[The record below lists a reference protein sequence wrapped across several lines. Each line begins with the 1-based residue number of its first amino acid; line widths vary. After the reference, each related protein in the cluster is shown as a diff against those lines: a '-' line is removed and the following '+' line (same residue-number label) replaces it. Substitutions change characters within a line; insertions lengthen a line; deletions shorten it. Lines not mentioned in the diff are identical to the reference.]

1 MLLEFDAQGL
11 EKAISSFH
19 DAMGVSISILYED
32 YSVLGSKKLNNPYC
46 RLVQSNKKGLTRCMD
61 SNCSLLEKCKNSK
74 KTEIRICHAGLVEV
88 ATPILYGDEVIGYVS
103 FGHIKSLDKETD
115 LSEFIS
121 DLPVESAVAEEL
133 YNALPDFEK
142 DKIAAI
148 IDMAEMFVKHIMAQ
162 RLIKPKGDET
172 FEAVRQYVLDNCDKK
187 LTAQTIAN
195 GTHIS
200 KTALYNAVKKHT
212 GSTVNE
218 YINSVKIEKS
228 KSLLLE
234 TDMSV
239 EAIAEKLGFSS
250 SAYYSI
256 LFKKLAGSSPSVFRR
271 EGA

>member
-103 FGHIKSLDKETD
+103 FGHIKYLDKETD

-133 YNALPDFEK
+133 YRGASRRG
-142 DKIAAI
+142 IASASLGGVQVQYRQG
-148 IDMAEMFVKHIMAQ
+148 DREEEGR
-162 RLIKPKGDET
+162 RLYRAAGVYLDIYRGRCADES
-172 FEAVRQYVLDNCDKK
+172 
-187 LTAQTIAN
+187 
-195 GTHIS
+195 H
-200 KTALYNAVKKHT
+200 
-212 GSTVNE
+212 
-218 YINSVKIEKS
+218 
-228 KSLLLE
+228 
-234 TDMSV
+234 
-239 EAIAEKLGFSS
+239 
-250 SAYYSI
+250 
-256 LFKKLAGSSPSVFRR
+256 
-271 EGA
+271 